1 VAHDYQ
7 SFSGVSGTSAADVW
21 AVGVYDDFDQPYEN
35 PLMEHWDGSSWVEID
50 GPSLEDGGSLLG
62 VLALSPTD
70 VWAVGGRGEI
80 PARTLVEHWNGSAWT
95 VVPSPS
101 PGQRF
106 TGSDLTA
113 LAEHDC

>member
-1 VAHDYQ
+1 
-7 SFSGVSGTSAADVW
+7 
-21 AVGVYDDFDQPYEN
+21 
-35 PLMEHWDGSSWVEID
+35 MEHWDGSSWVEID